1 MFIRLSPKLLNKSLT
16 KAGINDKVQ
25 AASAI
30 ELARVFLKKEFE
42 AEFCRSAAPLYIK
55 NKSLIIKVSE
65 SLIAAEIKKK
75 EKSLLIYIENK
86 SNVRLRRIVYIS

>member
-25 AASAI
+25 AANAI
-30 ELARVFLKKEFE
+30 DLAKTFLKEEFAVE
-42 AEFCRSAAPLYIK
+42 LCQSADPLYVK
-55 NKSLIIKVSE
+55 NKSLIIRVSE

-75 EKSLLIYIENK
+75 ENSLLSYIESK
-86 SNVRLRRIVYIS
+86 SGARLKRIVYIS